1 MIITDGMRHALTA
14 MRPGREV
21 TTGEIS
27 LKSGIPSGHATRKI
41 MARLLKAGLVERTYH
56 SIGGNTHSRWVMND

>member
-1 MIITDGMRHALTA
+1 MFVTRGMQTALDA

-27 LKSGIPSGHATRKI
+27 LKSGLPSGHAMRKI
-41 MARLLKAGLVERTYH
+41 MARLLKARLVERTYH
-56 SIGGNTHSRWVMND
+56 SIGGNTQSRWMRND